1 MCCRSLTIIEWGNSD
16 VTGAGLRNEWCSRK
30 RPCYSVRAR
39 GKRRTHAGCWWGNQ
53 LIWGPRGHGA
63 LPPGGLKWEGGGL
76 QAHFLS
82 LHCRLP
88 PSSVSPALGGCCLEL
103 LLFFCLFPGT
113 ITLALSSTPRC
124 LFFPGARS
132 SSGR

>member
-1 MCCRSLTIIEWGNSD
+1 MQA
-16 VTGAGLRNEWCSRK
+16 AGGGIN
-30 RPCYSVRAR
+30 
-39 GKRRTHAGCWWGNQ
+39 

-113 ITLALSSTPRC
+113 ITLALSSTPRP